1 MNVMNF
7 NYESQYLIQFIIVK
21 YWNCDEA
28 YLYVTVI
35 SGPLWNPEGDR
46 IFTRQEHVSEW
57 TGTHPGVG
65 RLSDDPDWCC
75 HWSVSSLSKVWQ
87 TEGECTTW
95 KTELCYLPLSNI
107 NVFVIDKQSS
117 IYIIMNEY
125 LISKKKNSRQKDL
138 FITKILLHCWF
149 FFPLAMSM
157 REIIKFIKHKKLL
170 PFSNLMKKWQYNTL
184 LAATFSESFGKRNKE
199 LFLF

>member
-35 SGPLWNPEGDR
+35 SDPLWNPEGDR

-65 RLSDDPDWCC
+65 RLSDDPD
-75 HWSVSSLSKVWQ
+75 
-87 TEGECTTW
+87 
-95 KTELCYLPLSNI
+95 
-107 NVFVIDKQSS
+107 
-117 IYIIMNEY
+117 
-125 LISKKKNSRQKDL
+125 
-138 FITKILLHCWF
+138 
-149 FFPLAMSM
+149 
-157 REIIKFIKHKKLL
+157 
-170 PFSNLMKKWQYNTL
+170 
-184 LAATFSESFGKRNKE
+184 
-199 LFLF
+199 